1 MQSIFIPPAFV
12 YHYISTIKRDYT
24 NQKNGLIPLNTQLSK
39 NHKRSDT
46 LFILGSG
53 SSINQITD
61 KQWNTI
67 EQHDSIGFN
76 FWIVHDFVPDFYK
89 FELDLSEKNKRT
101 DYYYQ
106 ILDKKWEL
114 YKNKII
120 IYNHF
125 DSKKDVPVQILQ
137 KLADNKIYYPRYIYI
152 PGREIKSFNMSM
164 KFLKMFEKYIL
175 NRPCLF
181 AKRSSITLLISL
193 ALMWDYKKIVLCG
206 IDLNNSKYFYDDAYY
221 KEKYPGLNSGQ
232 SGLVHMSFDSKK
244 NPFTI
249 DKIIMCI
256 NDIMIQNTGKQLLVL
271 NKSSALYPSL
281 SKYD

>member
-1 MQSIFIPPAFV
+1 M
-12 YHYISTIKRDYT
+12 
-24 NQKNGLIPLNTQLSK
+24 N
-39 NHKRSDT
+39 
-46 LFILGSG
+46 
-53 SSINQITD
+53 
-61 KQWNTI
+61 
-67 EQHDSIGFN
+67 SIGFN
-76 FWIVHDFVPDFYK
+76 FWIVHDFVPDFYN

-137 KLADNKIYYPRYIYI
+137 KLADNKIYYPRYISI

-164 KFLKMFEKYIL
+164 KFFKMFEKYIL

-221 KEKYPGLNSGQ
+221 KEKYPGITSGQ
-232 SGLVHMSFDSKK
+232 FGNVHKSFDSKIH
-244 NPFTI
+244 PFTI
-249 DKIIMCI
+249 DKIIMSV
-256 NDIMIQNTGKQLLVL
+256 NDMMIQNTGRQLFVL
-271 NKSSALYPSL
+271 NTASALYPKL
-281 SKYD
+281 PVFN